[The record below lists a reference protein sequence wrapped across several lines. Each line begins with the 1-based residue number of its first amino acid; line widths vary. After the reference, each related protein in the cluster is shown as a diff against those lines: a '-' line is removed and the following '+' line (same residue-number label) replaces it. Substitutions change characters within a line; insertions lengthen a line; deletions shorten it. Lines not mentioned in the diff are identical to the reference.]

1 MKIRA
6 FALILF
12 RKVLNDMFDFILV
25 GKQMINETCKINANS
40 LAISAKMQ
48 TFISKI
54 LTDKKTYRQFLTK
67 FNYYSYNINS
77 NDIIALVKVLMY
89 INNEENIKIKIS
101 SFTDKKTFTLKEFE
115 NIMSFSI

>member
-1 MKIRA
+1 
-6 FALILF
+6 
-12 RKVLNDMFDFILV
+12 MFDFILV

-40 LAISAKMQ
+40 LVISAKMQ

-67 FNYYSYNINS
+67 FNYYSYNING

-101 SFTDKKTFTLKEFE
+101 SFTNKKTFTLKEFE
-115 NIMSFSI
+115 NIMSTSI

>member
-1 MKIRA
+1 
-6 FALILF
+6 
-12 RKVLNDMFDFILV
+12 MFDFILV

-40 LAISAKMQ
+40 LVISAKMQ

-67 FNYYSYNINS
+67 FNYYSYNING

-89 INNEENIKIKIS
+89 INNEENIKIKIKIS